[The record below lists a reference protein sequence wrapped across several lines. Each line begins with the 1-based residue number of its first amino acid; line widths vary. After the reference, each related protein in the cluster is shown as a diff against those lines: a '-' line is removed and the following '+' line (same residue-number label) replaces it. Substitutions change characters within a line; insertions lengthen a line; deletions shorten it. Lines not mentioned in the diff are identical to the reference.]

1 MDSNVRLK
9 ALISDSDK
17 KQKAIA
23 SEIGISP
30 STLSNYVTGVS
41 KIPGD
46 IAAKLAIYAIYFNV
60 TADYLLGLSDYPEKP
75 VILSQTEQDL
85 IAKLRVLTGA
95 DRQVVTKL
103 VEFLEERETR

>member
-1 MDSNVRLK
+1 MMQYS
-9 ALISDSDK
+9 
-17 KQKAIA
+17 AIFKTR
-23 SEIGISP
+23 P
-30 STLSNYVTGVS
+30 
-41 KIPGD
+41 
-46 IAAKLAIYAIYFNV
+46 NV

>member
-46 IAAKLAIYAIYFNV
+46 IAAKLAIYF
-60 TADYLLGLSDYPEKP
+60 K
-75 VILSQTEQDL
+75 
-85 IAKLRVLTGA
+85 
-95 DRQVVTKL
+95 
-103 VEFLEERETR
+103 

>member
-23 SEIGISP
+23 SENGISP

-46 IAAKLAIYAIYFNV
+46 IAAKLAIYFNV